1 MAEHAQSVQDQR
13 HLLLVFCHGALH
25 QRPGHPDGDAEGHKH
40 THIISQM
47 WFLLSDYRAVISVVT
62 LTNNTVINYF
72 MTENITAVKQSN
84 KHLSQ
89 A

>member
-1 MAEHAQSVQDQR
+1 
-13 HLLLVFCHGALH
+13 
-25 QRPGHPDGDAEGHKH
+25 
-40 THIISQM
+40 M